1 MQDVREK
8 SHGCG
13 YNLKHER
20 NIFGFK
26 YMMETNSGINTRER
40 EREREIERENIL
52 IERLY
57 KDSNQSGSNPINLLI

>member
-26 YMMETNSGINTRER
+26 YMMETSSGINTRER
-40 EREREIERENIL
+40 ERDREREHIDR
-52 IERLY
+52 
-57 KDSNQSGSNPINLLI
+57 KVV

>member
-13 YNLKHER
+13 YNLKIER

-40 EREREIERENIL
+40 ERERERENIW

>member
-26 YMMETNSGINTRER
+26 YMMEMSSGINTRER
-40 EREREIERENIL
+40 ERERENIL

>member
-8 SHGCG
+8 SYGCG

-26 YMMETNSGINTRER
+26 YMMEMSSGINTRER
-40 EREREIERENIL
+40 KRERERERGREREHMD
-52 IERLY
+52 R
-57 KDSNQSGSNPINLLI
+57 KVV

>member
-40 EREREIERENIL
+40 ERERDREREHID
-52 IERLY
+52 R
-57 KDSNQSGSNPINLLI
+57 KVV

>member
-40 EREREIERENIL
+40 ERERGENIL

>member
-13 YNLKHER
+13 YNLKHQR

-26 YMMETNSGINTRER
+26 YMMETNERINTRGR
-40 EREREIERENIL
+40 ERVKRAKERGRENIWD
-52 IERLY
+52 R
-57 KDSNQSGSNPINLLI
+57 KVV

>member
-26 YMMETNSGINTRER
+26 YMMEMSSGINTRER
-40 EREREIERENIL
+40 ERERERERT
-52 IERLY
+52 Y
-57 KDSNQSGSNPINLLI
+57 